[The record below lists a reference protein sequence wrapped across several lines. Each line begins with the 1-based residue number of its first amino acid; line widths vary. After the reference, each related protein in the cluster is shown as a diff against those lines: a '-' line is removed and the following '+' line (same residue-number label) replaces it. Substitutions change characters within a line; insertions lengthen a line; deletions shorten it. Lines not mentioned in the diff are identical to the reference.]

1 MKPSDESLEIS
12 EISKNSL
19 LLFSNQE
26 NKVNNEE
33 IDINKL
39 KEETIYTKNILKGC
53 DLLTNH
59 EFQEALNT
67 FKKSFIKFQK
77 IKR

>member
-39 KEETIYTKNILKGC
+39 KEETIYTENILKGC
-53 DLLTNH
+53 DLLTNQ

-67 FKKSFIKFQK
+67 FKKALSNCQK
-77 IKR
+77 IKG